1 MSLTSAEAKN
11 RSTRL
16 GQAFALKRKYL
27 AIPYALFLVL
37 FVIIPLLLIVG
48 YAFTK
53 TTYDEYGTKVTSFS
67 FDAIAGFFTNAAKW
81 SVLFV
86 SLFVG
91 IQTTL
96 ICLVLAYPAAYFLA
110 EKKFNVNKVLVILF
124 IMPMWINFV
133 IRTGATRD
141 LLTWMGLSGSTHPW
155 GATIIGMVYNYLPFT
170 ILPLYTT
177 MLKLDHSQMEA
188 AADLGAN
195 PWQVFGKNVIPQ
207 SLPGITSACE
217 MVFMPVMSSYVIS
230 DTLSE
235 GKITLFG
242 NYIYLAFSNSLWNE
256 GSVMALIML
265 LIIGITMFAT
275 HNVEKDPQGAR
286 GAGLW

>member
-1 MSLTSAEAKN
+1 MSLTNAEKNN
-11 RSTRL
+11 RSNRL
-16 GQAFALKRKYL
+16 GQSFALKRKYL

-53 TTYDEYGTKVTSFS
+53 TTYDEYGTKITSFS

-124 IMPMWINFV
+124 IMWENVKSSGAIKPWIV
-133 IRTGATRD
+133 V
-141 LLTWMGLSGSTHPW
+141 LLSLE
-155 GATIIGMVYNYLPFT
+155 V
-170 ILPLYTT
+170 
-177 MLKLDHSQMEA
+177 A
-188 AADLGAN
+188 AALGFGGYFFVRTTRSKRLRKRRREERQMN
-195 PWQVFGKNVIPQ
+195 PLENKTPDNPTK
-207 SLPGITSACE
+207 P
-217 MVFMPVMSSYVIS
+217 
-230 DTLSE
+230 
-235 GKITLFG
+235 
-242 NYIYLAFSNSLWNE
+242 LA
-256 GSVMALIML
+256 
-265 LIIGITMFAT
+265 
-275 HNVEKDPQGAR
+275 
-286 GAGLW
+286 

>member
-1 MSLTSAEAKN
+1 MSLTNAEASA
-11 RSTRL
+11 RTSRL
-16 GQAFALKRKYL
+16 SKAFALKRKYL
-27 AIPYALFLVL
+27 AIPYGVFLVL
-37 FVIIPLLLIVG
+37 FVIIPLLLIVA
-48 YAFTK
+48 YAFSK
-53 TTYDEYGTKVTSFS
+53 TTTLEDGTKVTSFS
-67 FDAIAGFFTNAAKW
+67 FDALKSFFTSSSKW

-91 IQTTL
+91 IQTT
-96 ICLVLAYPAAYFLA
+96 IVCLLLSYPAAYFLA
-110 EKKFNVNKVLVILF
+110 EKKFNVNKVLVVLF

-141 LLTWMGLSGSTHPW
+141 LLNWIGLSGSTHPW

-177 MLKLDHSQMEA
+177 MLKLDHSQIEA

-195 PWQVFGKNVIPQ
+195 PWQVFWKNIIPQ
-207 SLPGITSACE
+207 SVPGIVSACE

-256 GSVMALIML
+256 GSFMALIML
-265 LIIGITMFAT
+265 IIIALTMVAT
-275 HNVEKDPQGAR
+275 RNVEKDPSTAR
-286 GAGLW
+286 GGGLW